1 MYKIFYLKG
10 NPNFEY
16 RFKGGTW
23 EKRPI
28 ASSEMWYKVD
38 SKGQGVLNDSHKPK
52 KGLKPFWNYSNTLKI
67 GVAVGVL
74 GIGLYLYQGRLK
86 TKMNELR

>member
-16 RFKGGTW
+16 RFKGGSW

-28 ASSEMWYKVD
+28 ASSEKFYKVN
-38 SKGQGVLNDSHKPK
+38 SNGQGVLNESHKPK
-52 KGLKPFWNYSNTLKI
+52 KGLKPFWYLSNTTKI
-67 GVAVGVL
+67 GVAVGVVA
-74 GIGLYLYQGRLK
+74 IGLYLYKGRLK
-86 TKMNELR
+86 TKINELR